1 MQNNSYLAAYLAC
14 NPSSASALLGGGQ
27 ANSLAQLDD
36 SSPLSAAA
44 PTNNAQ
50 LVASLSNELNAARNS
65 SFINQFL
72 QQRQIEELKQQQQNS
87 LLAQHVASLNS
98 GVGSGAS
105 ESAMLLALL
114 HKKQQQD
121 QQALQQKQLQELQA
135 CISLAPLMDSASRQQ
150 HLLQQLGLSA
160 APLSAVAQQGAS
172 SEYLAAAGLTGL
184 ASVTTTHQ
192 ETFTE
197 ASAAMAE
204 AAAAS
209 AGLSIGAQQQQQQH
223 QPLAGLASAS
233 AAGATNAES
242 RRKGRSGKFPH
253 KLHQMLADL
262 EQQDRRDIA
271 SFMPHGRAFAIH
283 KPAEFTKDIM
293 PKYFRMSRFNS
304 FQRQLNLYDFQRIS
318 EGHDKGAYYVSVIK
332 LLASGIYCF
341 AHPTTSYT
349 HTHLLFMPLPL

>member
-1 MQNNSYLAAYLAC
+1 MQSNSYLAAYLAC
-14 NPSSASALLGGGQ
+14 NPSSANAILAGGQ
-27 ANSLAQLDD
+27 ANSLQLDD

-44 PTNNAQ
+44 PTNAQ
-50 LVASLSNELNAARNS
+50 LVASLSNELHAARNS
-65 SFINQFL
+65 SLINQFL

-98 GVGSGAS
+98 GVGSSAAS
-105 ESAMLLALL
+105 DSAVLLALL
-114 HKKQQQD
+114 HKRQQQD

-150 HLLQQLGLSA
+150 HMLQQLGHSA
-160 APLSAVAQQGAS
+160 AAQPLSSAVAQGAS

-192 ETFTE
+192 ETFTDV
-197 ASAAMAE
+197 SAMTG
-204 AAAAS
+204 
-209 AGLSIGAQQQQQQH
+209 GLSMDAQ
-223 QPLAGLASAS
+223 QPLAGFANES
-233 AAGATNAES
+233 AGATES

-262 EQQDRRDIA
+262 EQQGRSDIA

-293 PKYFRMSRFNS
+293 PKYFRMSRFSS

-318 EGHDKGAYYVSVIK
+318 EGHDKGAYYVSEIQ
-332 LLASGIYCF
+332 
-341 AHPTTSYT
+341 
-349 HTHLLFMPLPL
+349 LPGVSTVSSILSTLYSHSFYF